1 MIVAPHHNAFRKRL
15 LRLGF
20 SLTELMAVVAII
32 GLLAALALPRT
43 ESVRTSGHRASC
55 HVNRAEIELQSMLWR
70 RANGTWPA
78 ADLSAIG
85 ADANY
90 FPEGLPTCPVDG
102 AVYTI
107 DTNGAVVG
115 HTH

>member
-1 MIVAPHHNAFRKRL
+1 
-15 LRLGF
+15 
-20 SLTELMAVVAII
+20 LTELMAVVAII
-32 GLLAALALPRT
+32 GLLAALALQRT
-43 ESVRTSGHRASC
+43 ESVRTSGNRASC

-70 RANGTWPA
+70 RANGTWPTA
-78 ADLSAIG
+78 HLSAIG

-102 AVYTI
+102 AAYTI

-115 HTH
+115 HSH

>member
-1 MIVAPHHNAFRKRL
+1 
-15 LRLGF
+15 
-20 SLTELMAVVAII
+20 
-32 GLLAALALPRT
+32 
-43 ESVRTSGHRASC
+43 
-55 HVNRAEIELQSMLWR
+55 MLWR

>member
-1 MIVAPHHNAFRKRL
+1 LIVTLHRDVFLRRL
-15 LRLGF
+15 TRLGF

-78 ADLSAIG
+78 ANLSAIG
-85 ADANY
+85 ADADY

-102 AVYTI
+102 AAYTI